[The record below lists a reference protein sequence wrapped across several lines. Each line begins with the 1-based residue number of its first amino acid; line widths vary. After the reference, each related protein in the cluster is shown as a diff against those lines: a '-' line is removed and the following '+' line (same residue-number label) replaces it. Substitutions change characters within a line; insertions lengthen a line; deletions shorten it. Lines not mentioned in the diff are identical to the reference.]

1 MIVQTQEMLN
11 LADTIKGE
19 INRICVTKDL
29 SEVDT
34 MHLHASKN
42 IDKLWQM
49 KAKLLVEEMR
59 KDEHT
64 MENR

>member
-29 SEVDT
+29 SEVDS
-34 MHLHASKN
+34 MHLHASNN
-42 IDKLWQM
+42 IDKLWRM
-49 KAKLLVEEMR
+49 KADLLVEEMR
-59 KDEHT
+59 KNVHT

>member
-49 KAKLLVEEMR
+49 KAKLLLEEMR
-59 KDEHT
+59 KDVKDK
-64 MENR
+64 

>member
-19 INRICVTKDL
+19 INRICITKDL

-34 MHLHASKN
+34 MHLHASGN
-42 IDKLWQM
+42 IDKLWKM
-49 KAKLLVEEMR
+49 KADLLLKEMR
-59 KDEHT
+59 KE
-64 MENR
+64 